1 MLYDFTCM
9 RDLEQSDSET
19 ESGMDGGRQGLG
31 KKQTG
36 TSCLGGAGTELRF
49 CRTQGVLELEGAV
62 VAQLCE
68 VT

>member
-1 MLYDFTCM
+1 MEWTVVARVWGKNRRGL
-9 RDLEQSDSET
+9 RVLE
-19 ESGMDGGRQGLG
+19 
-31 KKQTG
+31 
-36 TSCLGGAGTELRF
+36 GTELQF